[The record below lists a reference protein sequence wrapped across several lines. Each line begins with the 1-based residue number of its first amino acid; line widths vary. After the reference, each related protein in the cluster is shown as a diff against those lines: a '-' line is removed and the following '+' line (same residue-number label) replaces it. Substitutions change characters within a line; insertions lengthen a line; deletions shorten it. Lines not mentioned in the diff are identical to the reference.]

1 MDSNLSRLKNI
12 AVGILPTAIVLAVIV
27 SSCGLL
33 RFRCITYHNPI
44 LEFTVTPASDTI
56 RVGDTLTLK
65 IECSSLLKDWKNG
78 DINQFNK
85 DPIFSIFSVF
95 KLYDTIQPPLFSD
108 SNFTFLFD
116 YKIEIGE
123 VRDGSRTKQ
132 IRYETRNDSLFFE
145 LKIIPKF
152 SGFYQL
158 SIYNTL
164 TGRETRGLPLL
175 TIKNGSKDDCE
186 HRLYSIMP
194 NINNGNSTID
204 RALKKGFKLSQAW
217 STETNKDLLWFAQN
231 SSYNFDVVSR

>member
-1 MDSNLSRLKNI
+1 M
-12 AVGILPTAIVLAVIV
+12 LPTAIVLAVIV

-85 DPIFSIFSVF
+85 DPVFSTFSVF

-116 YKIEIGE
+116 YKIETGE

-132 IRYETRNDSLFFE
+132 IRYQTRNDSLFFE

-152 SGFYQL
+152 PGFYCL
-158 SIYNTL
+158 PILHTL
-164 TGRETRGLPLL
+164 RGVRTRWLPLL
-175 TIKNGSKDDCE
+175 TIKNGSEDDCE
-186 HRLYSIMP
+186 HRLKRIMP
-194 NINNGNSTID
+194 NINNGDMTVG

-231 SSYNFDVVSR
+231 SSYYFDVVPR

>member
-1 MDSNLSRLKNI
+1 MDSNFSRLKSI
-12 AVGILPTAIVLAVIV
+12 VVGILPTAIVLALIV
-27 SSCGLL
+27 SSCELF
-33 RFRCITYHNPI
+33 RFRCVTYHNPI
-44 LEFTVTPASDTI
+44 LEFTVTPARDTI

-85 DPIFSIFSVF
+85 DPIFPIFSVF
-95 KLYDTIQPPLFSD
+95 KLYDTIQEPLFSD

-152 SGFYQL
+152 FGFYQL
-158 SIYNTL
+158 SISNTL

-175 TIKNGSKDDCE
+175 TIKNGSEDDCE

-204 RALKKGFKLSQAW
+204 RALRKGFKLSQAW

-231 SSYNFDVVSR
+231 SSYHFDVVPR